1 MKKYIVIS
9 ISILTLGFV
18 SCDKMLNYQPDGAI
32 LAEDA
37 LKTPD
42 DAQRLLNSCY
52 DVMANVFDGSY
63 QNLAELLSNNLATPT
78 GLDFQAVY
86 NKETNF
92 FTPTTN
98 GVYSDFYYSIYRC
111 NSLLENFDLIDG
123 LSEAERSRM
132 EAEARFI
139 RAYCHWHVVKLWAQ
153 PWGYTADN
161 SHLGIVIRDQASN
174 APLHRNTVAEVY
186 AFILSEMEWAAN
198 NLPES
203 NGNYANAN
211 AAKGALAMIHFQMG
225 DYSQAIQYCD
235 EVINPSQFADTLL
248 DRFPADVV
256 NMVAIYNPETVF
268 GIVSNNADVRTDD
281 LIGNYN
287 ASGVLPPNLTL
298 WNDATYS
305 SSNELENPFFQFI
318 NVTGTDKRL
327 SWIGTNGSR
336 KTLNRFLD
344 KVVFNVPLIYQTELM
359 LIRAEAI
366 AYAQPGRLNEAI
378 ADINKVRAR
387 AYSQDNSISTS
398 SSADDVKIAARREY
412 RIETIGEGK
421 WLDQFRRLAAEG
433 VVNNI
438 RFSPWDCPG
447 MAIQFPNNETTG
459 AGFQLNPEGGCN

>member
-1 MKKYIVIS
+1 
-9 ISILTLGFV
+9 
-18 SCDKMLNYQPDGAI
+18 
-32 LAEDA
+32 
-37 LKTPD
+37 
-42 DAQRLLNSCY
+42 
-52 DVMANVFDGSY
+52 
-63 QNLAELLSNNLATPT
+63 
-78 GLDFQAVY
+78 
-86 NKETNF
+86 
-92 FTPTTN
+92 
-98 GVYSDFYYSIYRC
+98 
-111 NSLLENFDLIDG
+111 
-123 LSEAERSRM
+123 
-132 EAEARFI
+132 
-139 RAYCHWHVVKLWAQ
+139 
-153 PWGYTADN
+153 
-161 SHLGIVIRDQASN
+161 
-174 APLHRNTVAEVY
+174 
-186 AFILSEMEWAAN
+186 MEWAAN

-305 SSNELENPFFQFI
+305 STNELENPFFQFI

-366 AYAQPGRLNEAI
+366 AYAQTGRLNEAI

-398 SSADDVKIAARREY
+398 SSVEEVKIAARREY

-421 WLDQFRRLAAEG
+421 WLDQFRRLASEG